1 MNCSNADVIIIRG
14 APGSGKSQAS
24 KCLAAHFP
32 KGVRA
37 EVDSLRAMVISVDWT
52 NQAEHI
58 NMLSLAA
65 SLVQGFLRLE
75 YRPVILVD
83 TFSGNKLNKFLAELH
98 SFDNSLKV
106 RSFALVTAP
115 EVLRTRLEKRPAD
128 KFKDV
133 AICQELNA
141 DIMKHLHPTDHLI
154 DNTKLTP
161 EQTSA
166 AILEHLRF

>member
-1 MNCSNADVIIIRG
+1 
-14 APGSGKSQAS
+14 
-24 KCLAAHFP
+24 
-32 KGVRA
+32 
-37 EVDSLRAMVISVDWT
+37 
-52 NQAEHI
+52 
-58 NMLSLAA
+58 
-65 SLVQGFLRLE
+65 
-75 YRPVILVD
+75 
-83 TFSGNKLNKFLAELH
+83 
-98 SFDNSLKV
+98 
-106 RSFALVTAP
+106 VTAP

-128 KFKDV
+128 KFKDI